1 MERKVYKFENKRI
14 EKMNYLL
21 DTSCIQEG
29 EKPALTVFLHGA
41 GERGE
46 DFEKLYVH
54 GPAKYVRRGDL
65 NPKAVLLCPQCPDGF
80 VWNLLT
86 FELKEL
92 IDSVVSEYG
101 IDEDRIS
108 ITGISMGGFG
118 TWEMGMS
125 FPGFFSALAPV
136 CGGGISWRARLI
148 GKTPVYAIHGDADD
162 VVPPRNS
169 IEMCE
174 KLVAA
179 GGNVELVLLHG
190 VGHNSWEFAYE
201 RAGVLDWLV
210 SKSR

>member
-1 MERKVYKFENKRI
+1 
-14 EKMNYLL
+14 MNYLL

-46 DFEKLYVH
+46 DFEKLYIH
-54 GPAKYVRRGDL
+54 GPAKYIRLGTL
-65 NPKAVLLCPQCPDGF
+65 KPSSIILCPQCPEDL

-86 FELKEL
+86 YETKEL
-92 IDSVVSEYG
+92 IDSIVKEYG
-101 IDEDRIS
+101 VDEDRIS

-125 FPGFFSALAPV
+125 FPGFFSALAPI